1 MTRTAFFLV
10 LIGGA
15 RKDGTVRY
23 SLLLILVILAGC
35 GTFDAKFRVSSRP
48 EGLEVD
54 LEGYRL
60 LLREVYHLDVHVQ
73 NVGDGIHFD
82 LNDRAV
88 FIRTGRE
95 ILLDGV
101 PLEMQPG
108 EVREVRP
115 LAAKSAVRGAK
126 TEEPEKKEPSP
137 TPPVRED

>member
-1 MTRTAFFLV
+1 M
-10 LIGGA
+10 
-15 RKDGTVRY
+15 RY
-23 SLLLILVILAGC
+23 TLLLILLVLVGC

-54 LEGYRL
+54 LQGYRL
-60 LLREVYHLDVHVQ
+60 LLRNVYHLDVRVQ

-101 PLEMQPG
+101 PLEMEPG
-108 EVREVRP
+108 EVREVQP
-115 LAAKSAVRGAK
+115 VAARRAEGSKK
-126 TEEPEKKEPSP
+126 KEEPAKKKEKEPSP
-137 TPPVRED
+137 TTPVRED